1 MNSTAAYVLSKL
13 CETII
18 KKMWGNIIYFN
29 FVTLN
34 GIVEGY
40 VPYLASKG
48 AMLGLTS
55 ALASEIRPY
64 MAFAFM

>member
-1 MNSTAAYVLSKL
+1 
-13 CETII
+13 
-18 KKMWGNIIYFN
+18 MWGNIIYFT

-55 ALASEIRPY
+55 ALASELRPY